1 MSVNCYAC
9 GVAIE
14 LPADVEST
22 LRRTGSTFYC
32 HVGHGQSFR
41 VKPDE
46 RDREIESLKRQARWS
61 SETIDDLLRERE
73 ELRVERRTCPV
84 CGERRRTRRTML
96 RHLEDAHVSAGV
108 ELVELAGV
116 GR

>member
-9 GVAIE
+9 GVSIG
-14 LPADVEST
+14 LPEDVERT
-22 LRRTGSTFYC
+22 LRKSGATFYC
-32 HVGHGQSFR
+32 HAGHAQSFR

-46 RDREIESLKRQARWS
+46 RDREIESLKRTARWQ
-61 SETIDDLLRERE
+61 EEALEDLYRERE

-108 ELVELAGV
+108 ELVELAEAS
-116 GR
+116 